1 MALNWHLLVSC
12 WEVWDTLP
20 PVATA
25 LLGSEQSRNCVVIL
39 LLRHLGAES
48 VDRLHTAKQA
58 TGIGEKGKG
67 DSHGLWGQTRSQIS
81 APFYSWW
88 HGLASLLYDG

>member
-1 MALNWHLLVSC
+1 M
-12 WEVWDTLP
+12 
-20 PVATA
+20 ATA

-48 VDRLHTAKQA
+48 VDRLHMAKQA

-67 DSHGLWGQTRSQIS
+67 DSHGL
-81 APFYSWW
+81 
-88 HGLASLLYDG
+88 